1 MEFFRLLY
9 GICDDTLNYYSENY
23 YSKLSLFRLQLVWLL
38 YYLRSGSKLYSG
50 TEHDY
55 CKYDY
60 HINYND
66 IYNDNYSDNDD
77 YDYFKHQINGTI
89 TNQRSR

>member
-38 YYLRSGSKLYSG
+38 YYLRSGSKHYSG
-50 TEHDY
+50 TEHGY
-55 CKYDY
+55 YQYDY
-60 HINYND
+60 YINYDIYNN
-66 IYNDNYSDNDD
+66 IYNDNYSDNYD
-77 YDYFKHQINGTI
+77 YEYFKHQINRSI
-89 TNQRSR
+89 TTQ